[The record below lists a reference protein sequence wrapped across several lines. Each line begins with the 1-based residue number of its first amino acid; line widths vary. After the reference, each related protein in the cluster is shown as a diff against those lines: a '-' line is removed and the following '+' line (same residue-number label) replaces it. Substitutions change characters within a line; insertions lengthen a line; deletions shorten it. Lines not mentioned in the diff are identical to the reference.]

1 MGQNAN
7 IKDQIDTEEIEVV
20 ALMLTAYN
28 SEVDEDLK
36 KIQAAMNYLQ
46 DKENIDGDVADE
58 FKATLDKITPV
69 LKRLQAKMEKF
80 GELARVTAENF
91 DVNAAKTK
99 TSFKEASDKLAAI
112 KLKSDKL
119 ANK

>member
-1 MGQNAN
+1 MGQNASVR
-7 IKDQIDTEEIEVV
+7 DQIDTEEIEVV

-58 FKATLDKITPV
+58 FKATLERVTAI

-99 TSFKEASDKLAAI
+99 TSFKEVSDKLAAI